1 MIGFRKLLSNDDD
14 PPIQAIVDSN
24 LIPIFLQ
31 FLYRDDLRLLQYESI
46 WAFTNITS
54 GNHDQCKLV
63 VDKGIIPILCKLIN
77 SKYSEVKEQ
86 VVWCLGNIAGDNY
99 KYRNQILKDRNIV
112 KIIYCYSF
120 YYISVLQY
128 LISIFIIITCNVT

>member
-112 KIIYCYSF
+112 KRITVYYF